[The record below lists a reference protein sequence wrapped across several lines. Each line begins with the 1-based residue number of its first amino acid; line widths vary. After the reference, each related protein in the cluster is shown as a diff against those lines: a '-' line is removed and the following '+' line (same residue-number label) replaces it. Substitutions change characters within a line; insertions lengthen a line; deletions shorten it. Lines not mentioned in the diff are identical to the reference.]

1 MSLVYGNADMLLC
14 SQSHI
19 KSHHLLCNKRESLY
33 SRLEK
38 QCDPTILVVAQ
49 DDRHYTVHKVDDSTN
64 IVWQLRKTIKQIP
77 V

>member
-1 MSLVYGNADMLLC
+1 MSLIYSNAEMLPC
-14 SQSHI
+14 SQNHI
-19 KSHHLLCNKRESLY
+19 KSHHLLCNKWESLY

-49 DDRHYTVHKVDDSTN
+49 GDQIYTVHKVDDSTN

>member
-1 MSLVYGNADMLLC
+1 MLLVHGNADILFC

-19 KSHHLLCNKRESLY
+19 KSHHLLCNRRESLY

-38 QCDPTILVVAQ
+38 QCDPTIVVVAQ
-49 DDRHYTVHKVDDSTN
+49 EGRIYTVHKVDDSTHV
-64 IVWQLRKTIKQIP
+64 VWQLKKTIKQIP